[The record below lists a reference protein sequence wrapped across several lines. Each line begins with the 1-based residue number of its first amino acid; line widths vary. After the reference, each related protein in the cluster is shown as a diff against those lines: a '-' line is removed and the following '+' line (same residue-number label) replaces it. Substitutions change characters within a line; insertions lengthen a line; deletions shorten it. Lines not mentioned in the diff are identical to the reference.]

1 MSTREFHY
9 QDDTSSKFWRI
20 TLLKDSYT
28 VQFGRIGTEGQIQTK
43 TFSDEQSAQAAS
55 DKQIAEKLKK
65 GYREV
70 TVASGDHQ
78 SAGATSLPSLVSNLA
93 AVVLTK
99 LKLGTSSKAAS
110 APQPSANAQSTPI
123 TPVSTADTQPEP
135 IAPPRRAKPAPQP
148 VIPAVY
154 DPSLELNLDPID
166 WFWATWRNPAPLERP
181 TAAPFDRAEAL
192 RRLRRLSASV
202 YQWQWSWEN
211 VIPEFVSAEEA
222 YFWLQALRL
231 ATEHRETNSV
241 HDRMSSAQL
250 ADRLAT
256 SDPNPK
262 HLREQAF
269 VIVLRMEHG
278 TYPIMMTLL
287 VPLFSPE
294 AIMTRLIQAFEETQ
308 AVTRGSWY
316 RNPILSLIEG
326 FRRSVL
332 PYLSQRERD
341 RLSQTL
347 TPYFAGVH
355 WPQIAHESSHPAFY
369 FAAMFGGHTNLLRR
383 IVQSWPD
390 DFYRVTPWSES
401 YQQPQTIIFGL
412 DDPGEIEA
420 EFRRLQLRLNQPSYI
435 RAWLAHTKDQALDLV
450 RATIQETTE
459 RETAAA
465 LLRSFALIAA
475 PAAAPHMLAL
485 AQESKAPQVASA
497 WIDEHP
503 SHTIAGLLPLSD
515 GRGAPAQAA
524 TEMLQRLVRR
534 GYGDLIE
541 QAIAELPGDTIVRL
555 RATIIA
561 DAQPSLPAFDDQTTP
576 EWAAEALRSP
586 VKSKAKLPTWTQV
599 LDLPP
604 IVIGQH
610 VLNTEQIV
618 GLLQAAQQGKSSMQH
633 PLVQGV
639 KAHADP
645 ATLDQF
651 AWSLFERWLAEGA
664 PSKENWAFFGLGLLG
679 GDSIALK
686 LAPLIRAWPGESQ
699 HQRAV
704 NGLECL
710 RMIGSDTALM
720 QINAIAQKVKF
731 KGLQN
736 RAVECM
742 DRIAEER
749 GLSRAQLE
757 DRIVPDCDLDARG
770 QRIFDYGPRQFR
782 FVLGPEMKP
791 MVRDAQG
798 KLKPN
803 LPPATSKDDADK
815 AAQALAEWKLLKKQ
829 VVEVAKV
836 QAVRLEQAMVT
847 GRRWPLAEF
856 ETLLVR
862 HPLMTHLVRAL
873 IWGVYDRLGALS
885 ATFRVTEDQSYAD
898 ATDETVDLISDATI
912 GLIHPLDLSDE
923 ERAAWGEIL
932 SDYEIVQPFPQ
943 LGRSIQRLEA
953 QELSATEITRFNE
966 LKIPA
971 AALVFGLDKLGW
983 TRDMP
988 ADGGGFCGHFKPFY
1002 GSNITAVI
1010 QYSDGVAPGWI
1021 VDAGDQ
1027 QIRYV
1032 TFVPGIRKAEY
1043 WPTHNDRLVLGG
1055 IDPVV
1060 ISEVLNDM
1068 LYVASKVK

>member
-70 TVASGDHQ
+70 SLASGDTQ
-78 SAGATSLPSLVSNLA
+78 PAAVTSLSSLVGNLA
-93 AVVLTK
+93 AAVL
-99 LKLGTSSKAAS
+99 SKIKPGAS
-110 APQPSANAQSTPI
+110 TMAPPTPPPTANAQP
-123 TPVSTADTQPEP
+123 TPVAAKSRTD
-135 IAPPRRAKPAPQP
+135 AKPAQSARLAPQP
-148 VIPAVY
+148 VTPDTY
-154 DPSLELNLDPID
+154 DPSLRLNLDPID
-166 WFWATWRNPAPLERP
+166 WFWATWRNLPPLERP

-192 RRLRRLSASV
+192 RRLRRLSTSV

-211 VIPEFVSAEEA
+211 AIPEFVTAEEA
-222 YFWLQALRL
+222 YFWLQALHL

-241 HDRMSSAQL
+241 HDRMNSAQL
-250 ADRLAT
+250 AEHLAT
-256 SDPNPK
+256 SDPNPR

-269 VIVLRMEHG
+269 AIVSAMEHR
-278 TYPIMMTLL
+278 TQSIMMALL
-287 VPLFSPE
+287 VPLFSPQE
-294 AIMTRLIQAFEETQ
+294 MMSRLIQTFEEQQ
-308 AVTRGSWY
+308 AAARVSWY
-316 RNPILSLIEG
+316 RSPILSLIEG

-332 PYLSQRERD
+332 PYLSRREREQ
-341 RLSQTL
+341 LSQAL
-347 TPYFAGVH
+347 TPYLRRVH
-355 WPQIAHESSHPAFY
+355 WSNIAHESSHPAFY
-369 FAAMFGGHTNLLRR
+369 FAAMFGSHTDTLRR

-390 DFYRVTPWSES
+390 DFYRATPWSDT
-401 YQQPQTIIFGL
+401 YQQPQAIIFGL
-412 DDPGEIEA
+412 DDPREIEA

-435 RAWLAHTKDQALDLV
+435 RAWLAQTKDQALDVV

-465 LLRSFALIAA
+465 LMRSFALIAA
-475 PAAAPHMLAL
+475 PAAAPHMLLL

-503 SHTIAGLLPLSD
+503 SHTIAGLLPLAA
-515 GRGAPAQAA
+515 GRGAQAQAA

-541 QAIAELPGDTIVRL
+541 QALAELPEDVITRL

-576 EWAAEALRSP
+576 EWLAEALRSA

-610 VLNTEQIV
+610 VLSTEQV
-618 GLLQAAQQGKSSMQH
+618 AGLLQAMQQGKRSAEH
-633 PLVQGV
+633 PLVRGV
-639 KAHADP
+639 TAHADP
-645 ATLDQF
+645 VSLEHF

-686 LAPLIRAWPGESQ
+686 LAPLIRVWPGQSQ

-720 QINAIAQKVKF
+720 QINSIAQKVKF

-803 LPPATSKDDADK
+803 LPPATSKDDAEQ

-829 VVEVAKV
+829 VAEVASV

-847 GRRWPLAEF
+847 GRHWPLNEF

-885 ATFRVTEDQSYAD
+885 ATFRVTEDQTYAD
-898 ATDETVDLISDATI
+898 AADETVDLPVDAAI
-912 GLIHPLDLSDE
+912 GLIHPLDLPDD

-953 QELSATEITRFNE
+953 HELSATEITRFNE

-1032 TFVPGIRKAEY
+1032 TCVPGIRKAEY
-1043 WPTHNDRLVLGG
+1043 WPTHNDRLVLGE

-1060 ISEVLNDM
+1060 LSEVLNDM
-1068 LYVASKVK
+1068 LYVASKAK